1 MIYGVGVD
9 IIEVERIKE
18 AVSCFGERFL
28 SRVFTSK
35 EVAYCQGK
43 ANKYQ
48 SLAARFCAKEAVIKA
63 FRLSGWLSLN
73 EIEVVNSK
81 DNSPEIRLKGKSK
94 EKFEKLFLGSIH
106 LSLSHTKDYALAQV
120 VIEGGRVGQGDIS

>member
-28 SRVFTSK
+28 SRVFTSG

-63 FRLSGWLSLN
+63 ARSSGLSLK
-73 EIEVVNSK
+73 EIEVINNE
-81 DNSPEIRLKGKSK
+81 DNAPQIKLKGKAK
-94 EKFEKLFLGSIH
+94 ERFKRLSLGPIH
-106 LSLSHTKDYALAQV
+106 LSLSHTKDHALAQA
-120 VIEGGRVGQGDIS
+120 VIET